1 MCMDIPALIIAK
13 NNLPASSAPLLLQNR
28 IVHGGYKASLSIKL
42 STLIRLSNQ
51 VKPKR
56 SIYNL
61 VAAQPAKE
69 LTMKKAILATVL
81 VATTFGAAFTAF
93 AADKVPLSK
102 FYEGYTV
109 EEIPADAFQQWPYYT
124 YASAH
129 IADFLRYGVHK
140 LPASDNAVK
149 VERIGGFEISPEL
162 RKVLV
167 DTQVKAFV
175 VMKDGKVL
183 AEHFDNGFKAGMLN
197 NLQSASKTFVGVLLS
212 HAVDSGK
219 LSLDEIAKTYL
230 PELEGSIIGEATIS
244 ELASM
249 NSGIE
254 PLSDYHTPGSNGYE
268 WEKEIGLQNAGE
280 PIGHLNAIKAAK
292 ATSFERGTNWDYT
305 DQNSD
310 TLALIIAKVEGK
322 PFEQLISE
330 LHNSYGGNNEI
341 QIAKTSDG
349 TTSPSYGINI
359 SAYDYA
365 LFTGYIAQGKAGSS
379 FYKELKDSSNDVL
392 NVTPVIKDVF
402 AAASPTTY
410 DMQSYT
416 MLDQDIIYSHGS
428 FGQTGFADI
437 KSGYSVIYLS
447 DWYTNTDVPSLQK
460 QLINAVDVINELRTK

>member
-1 MCMDIPALIIAK
+1 MK
-13 NNLPASSAPLLLQNR
+13 NTVLA
-28 IVHGGYKASLSIKL
+28 
-42 STLIRLSNQ
+42 T
-51 VKPKR
+51 
-56 SIYNL
+56 
-61 VAAQPAKE
+61 
-69 LTMKKAILATVL
+69 ILA
-81 VATTFGAAFTAF
+81 ATTFGATTTAS
-93 AADKVPLSK
+93 AADAVPLSK
-102 FYEGYTV
+102 FYEGYAV

-129 IADFLRYGVHK
+129 IEDFLRYGVHK
-140 LPASDNAVK
+140 LPASANPVQ
-149 VERIGGFEISPEL
+149 VERVGGFNISPEL
-162 RKVLV
+162 RKDLI

-183 AEHFDNGFKAGMLN
+183 AEHFDNGFKVGMLN
-197 NLQSASKTFVGVLLS
+197 NLQSAAKTYVGVLLS

-219 LSLDEIAKTYL
+219 IALDEKAKTYL

-244 ELASM
+244 EIATM

-292 ATSFERGTNWDYT
+292 ATPNERGTNWDYT

-310 TLALIIAKVEGK
+310 TLALIVAKVEGK
-322 PFEQLISE
+322 PFEQLLAD

-349 TTSPSYGINI
+349 TTSPAYGINI

-379 FYKELKDSSNDVL
+379 FYKELKDPSNDVL
-392 NVTPVIKDVF
+392 NVTPGVKDVF
-402 AAASPTTY
+402 GAASPTTY

-416 MLDQDIIYSHGS
+416 MLDEKIIYSHGS
-428 FGQTGFADI
+428 FGQTGFSDT

-460 QLINAVDVINELRTK
+460 QLINAVDVINELRAK

>member
-1 MCMDIPALIIAK
+1 
-13 NNLPASSAPLLLQNR
+13 
-28 IVHGGYKASLSIKL
+28 
-42 STLIRLSNQ
+42 
-51 VKPKR
+51 
-56 SIYNL
+56 
-61 VAAQPAKE
+61 
-69 LTMKKAILATVL
+69 MKKSILATIL
-81 VATTFGAAFTAF
+81 LATTIGSITSAS
-93 AADKVPLSK
+93 AADEVPLSK

-109 EEIPADAFQQWPYYT
+109 AEIPADGFQQWPYYT

-129 IADFLRYGVHK
+129 IEQFLRYGVHK
-140 LPASDNAVK
+140 LPASVNPVK
-149 VERIGGFEISPEL
+149 IERVGGFEISPEL
-162 RKVLV
+162 RKDLI

-183 AEHFDNGFKAGMLN
+183 AEHFDNGFKTGMLN
-197 NLQSASKTFVGVLLS
+197 NLQSAAKSYVGVLLS
-212 HAVDSGK
+212 HAIDSGK
-219 LSLDEIAKTYL
+219 VSLDEKAKTYL

-244 ELASM
+244 ELATM

-292 ATSFERGTNWDYT
+292 ATQSERGTNWDYT
-305 DQNSD
+305 DQNTD

-322 PFEQLISE
+322 PFEKLLAE
-330 LHNSYGGNNEI
+330 LHNSYGGNDEI

-349 TTSPSYGINI
+349 TTSPSFGINS

-365 LFTGYIAQGKAGSS
+365 LFTSYIAQGKAGQS
-379 FYKELKDSSNDVL
+379 FYAELKDSSNDVL

-416 MLDQDIIYSHGS
+416 MKAENIVYSHGS
-428 FGQTGFADI
+428 FGQTGFSDLE
-437 KSGYSVIYLS
+437 SGYSVIYFS
-447 DWYTNTDVPSLQK
+447 DWYTNTVAPNLQK
-460 QLINAVDVINELRTK
+460 QLINTVDIINELRAK